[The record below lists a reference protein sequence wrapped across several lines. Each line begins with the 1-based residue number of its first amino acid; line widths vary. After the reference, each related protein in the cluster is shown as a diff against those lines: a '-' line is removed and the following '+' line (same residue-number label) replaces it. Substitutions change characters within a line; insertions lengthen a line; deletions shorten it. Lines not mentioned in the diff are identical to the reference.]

1 MENIEQLRK
10 EVDEIRTSLN
20 TLKSN
25 VSLSDSEKKSKVE
38 SIKSQAETVKDKI
51 QKRISSLENKSD
63 AASKKEKEE
72 AQALLDSFSEITS
85 LYNSI
90 TNTPKNTPK
99 TTPSTQS
106 QQSET
111 VSQNKNIF
119 EKAKDWI
126 WTQWKDIW
134 KQEKWD
140 ESPWTNILRTLW
152 FAATWIWGAA
162 LAYKWLKSLWN
173 STFWKKKKKGKD
185 TDNESDAKEKDN
197 TPEKKSFWN
206 TKFWKALT
214 WLWIWSAAW
223 GGVYFLG
230 KKFNR
235 WWKSSD
241 KPTDNWSTHIEW
253 WNLGKSKVDHS
264 GGKYEIDNFNI
275 TASPESKQIWENL
288 KWKEKPE
295 LEPFVCAMKAY
306 KEEKEK
312 WHLNNTK
319 YITVVDF
326 TKNQLTNNR
335 LFVINLEN
343 NTVEYAEKC
352 WHWAGS
358 GWENWATSFSNKS
371 GTNKSSLWA
380 FITPDHSKKSNTKSR
395 TWSYPAWQE
404 SSNNASQWRWIAIH
418 PVRSL
423 VYRSGTPTSLG
434 CFTIPASQSYVNGIL
449 DKINK
454 KSLFF
459 AYAKSK
465 NYFTQSKYFQQNSNG
480 GFTA

>member
-90 TNTPKNTPK
+90 TNTPK

-185 TDNESDAKEKDN
+185 TDNESDAKGKDN

-235 WWKSSD
+235 WGKSD
-241 KPTDNWSTHIEW
+241 KHGSTTEKSDKQNENVPKW
-253 WNLGKSKVDHS
+253 WNKISEDMFQQLLIMEGSNDFVAQVQAKDFWEKFPTWPYGQVYKYIDENWNLLEKEVPFKNWERVSKDWAL
-264 GGKYEIDNFNI
+264 KNARARYDIC
-275 TASPESKQIWENL
+275 AK
-288 KWKEKPE
+288 KWKEALDKKHLEYNQNE
-295 LEPFVCAMKAY
+295 LDSLVSAS
-306 KEEKEK
+306 
-312 WHLNNTK
+312 WG
-319 YITVVDF
+319 
-326 TKNQLTNNR
+326 TNESRER
-335 LFVINLEN
+335 LESYV
-343 NTVEYAEKC
+343 
-352 WHWAGS
+352 
-358 GWENWATSFSNKS
+358 FSNWS
-371 GTNKSSLWA
+371 NKES
-380 FITPDHSKKSNTKSR
+380 ISKFMSTFATTAAWNHEEQPWLVIRREFESNWFMWIHKPFR
-395 TWSYPAWQE
+395 EYQE
-404 SSNNASQWRWIAIH
+404 EYYKKH
-418 PVRSL
+418 PR
-423 VYRSGTPTSLG
+423 
-434 CFTIPASQSYVNGIL
+434 
-449 DKINK
+449 KNK
-454 KSLFF
+454 RRK
-459 AYAKSK
+459 
-465 NYFTQSKYFQQNSNG
+465 
-480 GFTA
+480 